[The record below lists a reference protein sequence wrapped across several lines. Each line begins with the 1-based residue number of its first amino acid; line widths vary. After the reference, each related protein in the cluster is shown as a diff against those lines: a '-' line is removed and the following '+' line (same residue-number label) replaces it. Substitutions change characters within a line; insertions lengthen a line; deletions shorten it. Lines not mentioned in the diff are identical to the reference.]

1 MPTHPFLTTFDIDL
15 IRLLTSDFLLLSGKQ
30 ISTLFP
36 DRSPRNIRYRLHRLA
51 LQGFISSRLFPAH
64 YNVPK
69 LPLYFAGPKA
79 PEALSIESSDAF
91 LKHRKRAIYMKDR
104 AIPHFLLIQSAYGK
118 LLSETR
124 QSTVCQLTSWIHPYD
139 PLWNTFQ
146 DYGLQF
152 RPDAYGEIRIHTLTV
167 PFFLEI
173 DTGEERGA
181 PLKHK
186 FDKYNEYALSGNFQH
201 HFSLPKFRLL
211 FITTSPRRI
220 RELLRITTP
229 HLSHVFWFATFED
242 FLQKSLLESYWS
254 VAGSDALHALSTPL

>member
-1 MPTHPFLTTFDIDL
+1 MPSYPFLTTFDVDL

-36 DRSPRNIRYRLHRLA
+36 DRSPRNIRYRLRRLA
-51 LQGFISSRLFPAH
+51 LQEFISSRLFPALE
-64 YNVPK
+64 PS
-69 LPLYFAGPKA
+69 
-79 PEALSIESSDAF
+79 EEF
-91 LKHRKRAIYMKDR
+91 LKHRKRAIYMKER

-124 QSTVCQLTSWIHPYD
+124 QSTVCRLTSWIHPYD
-139 PLWNTFQ
+139 PLWNTFN

-186 FDKYNEYALSGNFQH
+186 FDKYNDYALSGNFQQ

-211 FITTSPRRI
+211 FVTTSQRRI
-220 RELLRITTP
+220 KLP
-229 HLSHVFWFATFED
+229 A
-242 FLQKSLLESYWS
+242 
-254 VAGSDALHALSTPL
+254 PLFPA

>member
-1 MPTHPFLTTFDIDL
+1 MPGHPFLTTFDVDL
-15 IRLLTSDFLLLSGKQ
+15 IRMLTSDFLLLSGKQ
-30 ISTLFP
+30 ISALFP
-36 DRSPRNIRYRLHRLA
+36 DRSPRNIRYRLRRLV
-51 LQGFISSRLFPAH
+51 LQGFISSRLFPRY
-64 YNVPK
+64 YNVSK

-79 PEALSIESSDAF
+79 PDALSLEPSEIF

-139 PLWNTFQ
+139 PLWNTFN

-152 RPDAYGEIRIHTLTV
+152 RPDAYAEIRIHTHTV

-173 DTGEERGA
+173 DTGEERGV
-181 PLKHK
+181 PLKLK
-186 FDKYNEYALSGNFQH
+186 FDKYNDYALSGNFQQ

-211 FITTSPRRI
+211 FISTSHRRI
-220 RELLRITTP
+220 RELLRLTAS

-242 FLQKSLLESYWS
+242 FLQKSLLEPYWS
-254 VAGSDALHALSTPL
+254 VSGSDARHSLSTPV